1 MWTCNSCKQNF
12 PSLTGIS
19 AQLKSIEDTTYKRL
33 IKLED
38 DVHDM
43 KTGLVEKIRGE
54 VKTIKPSLIEEIK
67 QDIKSTLQD
76 DVRMVVREI
85 EDQNK
90 KSYELIFFNV
100 PKSEDKNNIARNEYD
115 HSLMLSGARLWCE
128 SFVGACSIVP

>member
-1 MWTCNSCKQNF
+1 LQTSRRRHLRYANEQNTKQNF

-33 IKLED
+33 SKLED
-38 DVHDM
+38 DVHVNHDM
-43 KTGLVEKIRGE
+43 KTGLEEKIRGE

-85 EDQNK
+85 EDQK
-90 KSYELIFFNV
+90 TRA
-100 PKSEDKNNIARNEYD
+100 D
-115 HSLMLSGARLWCE
+115 
-128 SFVGACSIVP
+128 

>member
-33 IKLED
+33 SKLED

-43 KTGLVEKIRGE
+43 KTGLEEKIRGE

-67 QDIKSTLQD
+67 PES
-76 DVRMVVREI
+76 
-85 EDQNK
+85 N
-90 KSYELIFFNV
+90 FNIWFLYFY
-100 PKSEDKNNIARNEYD
+100 KCTYF
-115 HSLMLSGARLWCE
+115 MY
-128 SFVGACSIVP
+128 